1 MKIIDLRSDT
11 VTHPTDAMRRA
22 MFEAEVGDDVFG
34 EDPTINRLE
43 TMAAQKMGKE
53 AALFTVSGTMS
64 NLVAVL
70 THTRH
75 GNEIILGSESH
86 IFLNEVGGAAAL
98 GGVMVH
104 TIPNDSD
111 GRLTLADI
119 ENAIRDK
126 NIHYPETTL
135 LCLENTQNRCG
146 GAVLTQEYTQQAA
159 ALAHG
164 HGMKVH
170 LDGARIFNA
179 AVALGIPAVELTG
192 EVDSVGFCLSKGLSA
207 PIGSVLCGSKE
218 FIERARKKR
227 KMLGGGM
234 RQAGV
239 IAAAG
244 IVALETMID
253 RLAEDHAN
261 ARKLAV
267 GLAKIQGITLAKEK
281 APTNIVIFDLAQPFP
296 VAEFLMKLD
305 SQGVKVVRF
314 GNHRLRAV
322 THRMVSA
329 ADIDY
334 ALTQIERVCRAL
346 RQS

>member
-1 MKIIDLRSDT
+1 
-11 VTHPTDAMRRA
+11 
-22 MFEAEVGDDVFG
+22 
-34 EDPTINRLE
+34 
-43 TMAAQKMGKE
+43 
-53 AALFTVSGTMS
+53 
-64 NLVAVL
+64 
-70 THTRH
+70 
-75 GNEIILGSESH
+75 
-86 IFLNEVGGAAAL
+86 
-98 GGVMVH
+98 
-104 TIPNDSD
+104 
-111 GRLTLADI
+111 
-119 ENAIRDK
+119 
-126 NIHYPETTL
+126 
-135 LCLENTQNRCG
+135 
-146 GAVLTQEYTQQAA
+146 
-159 ALAHG
+159 
-164 HGMKVH
+164 MKVH

-244 IVALETMID
+244 IVALETRID